1 MNPAMLARPSVRGP
15 PRAGGAL
22 YHRPA
27 PFSDETSQ
35 QPAVNDL
42 ATPSSAAVGA
52 AHDLLLK
59 VTAPRVPRH
68 QIARQR
74 LQATGEAYRDRP
86 VILVQA
92 PAGYGKTSLL
102 AQWRREHLAHGAV
115 VAWLSVQ
122 ADDDPQ
128 RLVQGLVLAVRSGAG
143 RPTFGHTLFQTAS
156 GDTFEGVTTWLAEI
170 AQMAIDVV
178 LVVDDADRLRAAS
191 CESLAYVLHNAP
203 ANLRALVGA
212 RADASLGI
220 DDLVAYG
227 QCALVGPAQL
237 RFQLDETLELVHA
250 RFGAPVDRDAAARLH
265 ELTEGWPLGLQLAIS
280 AMAAG
285 GDPQAEA
292 AAIATR
298 GGAQRG
304 QFVSL
309 LLANLD
315 AEDAALLTKLAILD
329 DVHPDLCRA
338 MVAGV
343 DASER
348 LRRLARDTP
357 IFIAGEESE
366 WLRMHALAREELR
379 RRFAALPADEQ
390 VALHERAADWLA
402 GHGHVEAAA
411 SHALASGHREKA
423 ADLAERSL
431 YEAFVSRGRRGAAL
445 DWIAR
450 LPAEELDRRPRLLL
464 TAAWV
469 LAVSERHEEAK
480 QLVERIRSR
489 PGIDEAG
496 RCECALILGSA
507 AVFADDPDGFAE
519 LHDPWM
525 DNPPLRD
532 PQLLRIH
539 ANRSAFRTLLE
550 GDPALARLR
559 RQRAVAPDDDS
570 AFAYADRWRDYI
582 FGLSYLAE
590 GQVLLAEQ
598 VLRPAL
604 ARAETDFG
612 RRDSFTCMLAAVL
625 AAALWDRDHPVDAA
639 AALANRLDVLER
651 GGLPETVLLGF
662 QTMARIA
669 DLEGAEHRALE
680 LLGAL
685 EAVGVARR
693 LPRLRVASLA
703 EQVRLHARRF
713 RTETCRELCARIDAL
728 LADPGLPQGPL
739 WRRSVTL
746 LRDVALGHA
755 AVAARDWRHAA
766 EPLARAEAVAQSL
779 KLGRLHIELVGLR
792 AFVLDRC
799 GEKTAGLLR
808 EVADLARTYGL
819 QRVFSDGHPELGVW
833 ARQVVGGGAGGP
845 GPLAAPIGV
854 PPPPRDAARARSTP
868 SMALTPKEREVL
880 ELLARNLSNK
890 EIGRAMQVG
899 EETIKWHV
907 KNLFAKLDAGT
918 RKQVVSRAHI
928 LGLLETV

>member
-1 MNPAMLARPSVRGP
+1 MPATSPRRGGEP
-15 PRAGGAL
+15 VPCGDAGSAS
-22 YHRPA
+22 HV
-27 PFSDETSQ
+27 
-35 QPAVNDL
+35 AVIHL
-42 ATPSSAAVGA
+42 ATQSKAAVGP
-52 AHDLLLK
+52 AHGLLLK

-68 QIARQR
+68 QVVRER
-74 LQATGEAYRDRP
+74 LQANGEAFRDRS

-92 PAGYGKTSLL
+92 PGGYGKTSLL
-102 AQWRREHLAHGAV
+102 AQWRREHLGHGAV
-115 VAWLSVQ
+115 VAWLSVE

-128 RLVQGLVLAVRSGAG
+128 RLVQGLVLAVRTGAG
-143 RPTFGHTLFQTAS
+143 RPTFGHTLFQTGT

-170 AQMAIDVV
+170 AQMAVDVV
-178 LVVDDADRLRAAS
+178 LVIDDVDRLRPAA
-191 CESLAYVLHNAP
+191 CEALAYVLHNAP

-212 RADASLGI
+212 RADAKLGI

-237 RFQLDETLELVHA
+237 RFQLDETLELLHA
-250 RFGAPVDRDAAARLH
+250 RFGARVDRDTAARLH

-280 AMAAG
+280 VMAAAA
-285 GDPQAEA
+285 DPQAEA

-298 GGAQRG
+298 GAAQRG

-315 AEDAALLTKLAILD
+315 GEDGALLTKIAVLD

-338 MVAGV
+338 LVGRA
-343 DASER
+343 DATER

-357 IFIAGEESE
+357 IFVAGEESD
-366 WLRMHALAREELR
+366 WLRMHSLAREELR
-379 RRFAALPADEQ
+379 RRFAALPAEQ
-390 VALHERAADWLA
+390 QTALHERAADWLA

-411 SHALASGHREKA
+411 NHALASGQREKA
-423 ADLAERSL
+423 VDLAERSL
-431 YEAFVSRGRRGAAL
+431 YEAFVTRGHRGAAL
-445 DWIAR
+445 DWVAR
-450 LPAEELDRRPRLLL
+450 LPAAELDRRPRLLL

-469 LAVSERHEEAK
+469 LAVSERHEDAR
-480 QLVERIRSR
+480 QLVERILGR
-489 PGIDEAG
+489 PGIDDAG

-507 AVFADDPDGFAE
+507 AVFADDPDHFAE

-525 DNPPLRD
+525 ENPPLRD
-532 PQLLRIH
+532 AQLLRIH
-539 ANRSAFRTLLE
+539 ANRSAWRALLE

-559 RQRAVAPDDDS
+559 GQRGAQPGDNT
-570 AFAYADRWRDYI
+570 AFAYADRWRDFI
-582 FGLSYLAE
+582 VGLSYLAE

-625 AAALWDRDHPVDAA
+625 ATTLWDRDQPADAA

-651 GGLPETVLLGF
+651 TGLPETVLLGF

-669 DLEGAEHRALE
+669 DLEGVEHRALE

-693 LPRLRVASLA
+693 LPRLVIASLT

-713 RTETCRELCARIDAL
+713 RAETCRELCARIDAAI
-728 LADPGLPQGPL
+728 ADPGASQGRL
-739 WRRSVTL
+739 WRRNVAL

-755 AVAARDWRHAA
+755 AIAAREWRHAA

-819 QRVFSDGHPELGVW
+819 KRVFADGHPELDGWSREVL
-833 ARQVVGGGAGGP
+833 GGDGAAGAP
-845 GPLAAPIGV
+845 GPLAAPMRV
-854 PPPPRDAARARSTP
+854 PPQPRDVARARSTP

-880 ELLARNLSNK
+880 ELLARSLSNK

-899 EETIKWHV
+899 EETVKWHV

-928 LGLLETV
+928 LGLLQTA

>member
-1 MNPAMLARPSVRGP
+1 VGP
-15 PRAGGAL
+15 
-22 YHRPA
+22 
-27 PFSDETSQ
+27 
-35 QPAVNDL
+35 
-42 ATPSSAAVGA
+42 

-68 QIARQR
+68 QVVRQR
-74 LQATGEAYRDRP
+74 LQATGEAFRDRH

-102 AQWRREHLAHGAV
+102 AQWRREHLGHGAV

-122 ADDDPQ
+122 ADDGPQ

-143 RPTFGHTLFQTAS
+143 RPTFGHTLFQTAT
-156 GDTFEGVTTWLAEI
+156 GDAFEGVTTWLAEI
-170 AQMAIDVV
+170 AQLALDVV
-178 LVVDDADRLRAAS
+178 LVVDDADRLRPAA
-191 CESLAYVLHNAP
+191 CEALAYVLHNAP
-203 ANLRALVGA
+203 ANLRAIVGA
-212 RADASLGI
+212 RADAKLGI

-227 QCALVGPAQL
+227 QCALVGAAQL
-237 RFQLDETLELVHA
+237 RFQLEETLELVHA
-250 RFGAPVDRDAAARLH
+250 RFGTRVDRDVAARLH

-280 AMAAG
+280 VMAAAA
-285 GDPQAEA
+285 DPQAEA

-298 GGAQRG
+298 GAAQRG
-304 QFVSL
+304 QFVAL

-315 AEDAALLTKLAILD
+315 AEDAALLTKVAVLD

-338 MVAGV
+338 LVRSD
-343 DASER
+343 DAAER

-357 IFIAGEESE
+357 IFVAGEESD
-366 WLRMHALAREELR
+366 WLRIHALAREELR

-390 VALHERAADWLA
+390 TVLHERAADWLA
-402 GHGHVEAAA
+402 GRGFVEAAVGQ
-411 SHALASGHREKA
+411 ALASGQREKA
-423 ADLAERSL
+423 YELAEQSL
-431 YEAFVSRGRRGAAL
+431 YEAFVTRGRRGAAL
-445 DWIAR
+445 DWVAR
-450 LPAEELDRRPRLLL
+450 LPTDELDRRPRLLL

-480 QLVERIRSR
+480 QLVERILSR
-489 PGIDEAG
+489 PGIDDAG

-507 AVFADDPDGFAE
+507 AVFADDPDRFAE

-525 DNPPLRD
+525 ENPPLRD

-539 ANRSAFRTLLE
+539 ANRSAFRSLLE
-550 GDPALARLR
+550 GEPALARLR
-559 RQRAVAPDDDS
+559 RQRAVQPGDEI

-590 GQVLLAEQ
+590 GQVQLAEQ
-598 VLRPAL
+598 LLRPAL

-625 AAALWDRDHPVDAA
+625 AATLWDRDQPADAA
-639 AALANRLDVLER
+639 AVLANRLDVLER
-651 GGLPETVLLGF
+651 TGLPEAVLLGF
-662 QTMARIA
+662 ETMARVA

-693 LPRLRVASLA
+693 LPRLRIASLA

-713 RTETCRELCARIDAL
+713 RAETCRDLCARIDAL
-728 LADPGLPQGPL
+728 LADPELPQGRL
-739 WRRSVTL
+739 WRRSVSL
-746 LRDVALGHA
+746 LREVALGQA
-755 AVAARDWRHAA
+755 AVAAREWRNAA
-766 EPLARAEAVAQSL
+766 DPLARADAIAQSL

-819 QRVFSDGHPELGVW
+819 QRVFADGHPELDGW
-833 ARQVVGGGAGGP
+833 ARQVVGGDGAGAP

-854 PPPPRDAARARSTP
+854 PPPPREAARARSTP

-899 EETIKWHV
+899 EETVKWHV

>member
-1 MNPAMLARPSVRGP
+1 MGP
-15 PRAGGAL
+15 
-22 YHRPA
+22 
-27 PFSDETSQ
+27 
-35 QPAVNDL
+35 
-42 ATPSSAAVGA
+42 

-68 QIARQR
+68 QVARQR
-74 LQATGEAYRDRP
+74 LQATGEAFRDRP
-86 VILVQA
+86 VSLVQA

-143 RPTFGHTLFQTAS
+143 RPTFGHTLLQTAS
-156 GDTFEGVTTWLAEI
+156 RDTFEGVTTWLAEI
-170 AQMAIDVV
+170 AQLAVDVV
-178 LVVDDADRLRAAS
+178 LVVDDVDRLRPAA
-191 CESLAYVLHNAP
+191 CEALAYLLHNAP

-227 QCALVGPAQL
+227 QCALVGPTQL
-237 RFQLDETLELVHA
+237 RFQLDETLELVQA
-250 RFGAPVDRDAAARLH
+250 RFGTRVDRDAIARLH

-280 AMAAG
+280 VMAAAA
-285 GDPQAEA
+285 DPQAEA
-292 AAIATR
+292 AAIAQR

-315 AEDAALLTKLAILD
+315 DDDKDLLTKVAIVD

-338 MVAGV
+338 IVGSA
-343 DASER
+343 DAAER

-357 IFIAGEESE
+357 IFVAGEESD

-379 RRFAALPADEQ
+379 RRFAALPADERT
-390 VALHERAADWLA
+390 ALHERAADWLA
-402 GHGHVEAAA
+402 GRGYIEAAA
-411 SHALASGHREKA
+411 GHALAAGQIELA
-423 ADLAERSL
+423 YELAERSL
-431 YEAFVSRGRRGAAL
+431 YEAIVTRGRRGAAL
-445 DWIAR
+445 EWIAR
-450 LPAEELDRRPRLLL
+450 IPADELDRRPRLLL

-469 LAVSERHEEAK
+469 LAVSERHEEARRI
-480 QLVERIRSR
+480 VERILAR
-489 PGIDEAG
+489 PEIDDAG
-496 RCECALILGSA
+496 RCECALILGSVA
-507 AVFADDPDGFAE
+507 AFADDPDRFAE
-519 LHDPWM
+519 LQDPWM
-525 DNPPLRD
+525 ANPPLRD

-539 ANRSAFRTLLE
+539 ANRAAFRTLLE
-550 GDPALARLR
+550 GEPALARLR
-559 RQRAVAPDDDS
+559 RQRAVQPGDDT
-570 AFAYADRWRDYI
+570 AFAYADRWRDFI
-582 FGLSYLAE
+582 FGLSYLSE
-590 GQVLLAEQ
+590 GQVLPAEQ
-598 VLRPAL
+598 SLRPAL
-604 ARAETDFG
+604 ARAEADFG
-612 RRDSFTCMLAAVL
+612 RRDSFTCMVAALL
-625 AAALWDRDHPVDAA
+625 AAALWDRDQPGDAA
-639 AALANRLDVLER
+639 AVLANRLDVLER
-651 GGLPETVLLGF
+651 NGLPETVLLGF

-669 DLEGAEHRALE
+669 DLEGTEHRALE

-685 EAVGVARR
+685 EAVGIARA
-693 LPRLRVASLA
+693 LPRLRIASLA

-713 RTETCRELCARIDAL
+713 RAETCRELCARIDAL
-728 LADPGLPQGPL
+728 LADPELPQGRL

-746 LRDVALGHA
+746 LAEVAHGQA
-755 AVAARDWRHAA
+755 AVAAREWRHAA
-766 EPLARAEAVAQSL
+766 EPLARADAVAQSL

-819 QRVFSDGHPELGVW
+819 QRVFADGHPELDAW
-833 ARQVVGGGAGGP
+833 AREVLGSDSAGAGAP
-845 GPLAAPIGV
+845 GPLAAPMRV
-854 PPPPRDAARARSTP
+854 PPPPARDAGRSRSTP

-899 EETIKWHV
+899 EETVKWHV

-928 LGLLETV
+928 LGLLEAV

>member
-1 MNPAMLARPSVRGP
+1 MVRRQIGDVS
-15 PRAGGAL
+15 RQAA
-22 YHRPA
+22 
-27 PFSDETSQ
+27 D
-35 QPAVNDL
+35 NDL
-42 ATPSSAAVGA
+42 ATPSPTGVGP
-52 AHDLLLK
+52 AHDLFLK
-59 VTAPRVPRH
+59 VTAPRVPKH
-68 QIARQR
+68 QVVRQR
-74 LQATGEAYRDRP
+74 LHAGADAFRDRQ
-86 VILVQA
+86 VALVQA

-102 AQWRREHLAHGAV
+102 AQWRREHLAQGTV
-115 VAWLSVQ
+115 VAWLAAQ

-128 RLVQGLVLAVRSGAG
+128 RLVQGLVLAVRNGAG

-170 AQMAIDVV
+170 AQLALEVV
-178 LVVDDADRLRAAS
+178 LVVDDSDRLGAAA
-191 CESLAYVLHNAP
+191 CESLAYMLHNAP
-203 ANLRALVGA
+203 TNLRVCVGA
-212 RADASLGI
+212 RADAKLGI

-227 QCALVGPAQL
+227 QCALVGPTQL
-237 RFQLDETLELVHA
+237 RFQLDETIELVQA
-250 RFGAPVDRDAAARLH
+250 RFGGRVDRDAAARLH

-280 AMAAG
+280 AMAAAA
-285 GDPQAEA
+285 DPQAEA

-315 AEDAALLTKLAILD
+315 ADDAALLIKASILD

-338 MVAGV
+338 LLDGA
-343 DASER
+343 DAAER

-357 IFIAGEESE
+357 ILVAGEESE
-366 WLRMHALAREELR
+366 WLRMHSLAREELR
-379 RRFAALPADEQ
+379 RRFAGLPVAEQ
-390 VALHERAADWLA
+390 ARLHARAADWLA
-402 GHGHVEAAA
+402 ARGYIEAAA
-411 SHALASGHREKA
+411 NHALASGQHEKA
-423 ADLAERSL
+423 VELAERSL
-431 YEAFVSRGRRGAAL
+431 YEAFVTRGHRGAAL
-445 DWIAR
+445 DWVAR
-450 LPAEELDRRPRLLL
+450 LPAPELDRRPRLLL

-469 LAVSERHEEAK
+469 LAVSERHEEAR
-480 QLVERIRSR
+480 QLVERIQSR
-489 PGIDEAG
+489 PGIDDAG

-507 AVFADDPDGFAE
+507 AVFADDPDRFAE

-525 DNPPLRD
+525 ANPPLRD

-539 ANRSAFRTLLE
+539 ANRSAFRTLLDGE
-550 GDPALARLR
+550 PALARLR
-559 RQRAVAPDDDS
+559 GQRTAHPVDDT
-570 AFAYADRWRDYI
+570 AFAYADRWRDFI
-582 FGLSYLAE
+582 FGLSYLCE
-590 GQVLLAEQ
+590 GQVQLAEQ

-604 ARAETDFG
+604 ARAEIDFG
-612 RRDSFTCMLAAVL
+612 RRDSFTCMVAAVL
-625 AAALWDRDHPVDAA
+625 AAALWDRDEAADAA
-639 AALANRLDVLER
+639 AVLANRLDVLER
-651 GGLPETVLLGF
+651 TGLPETVLLGF

-685 EAVGVARR
+685 EAVGVARQ
-693 LPRLRVASLA
+693 LPRLRIASFA

-713 RTETCRELCARIDAL
+713 RAETCRDLCARIDAL
-728 LADPGLPQGPL
+728 LADEELPRGRL
-739 WRRSVTL
+739 WRRSVAL
-746 LRDVALGHA
+746 LRDVALGHTA
-755 AVAARDWRHAA
+755 IAAREWRSAA
-766 EPLARAEAVAQSL
+766 EPLARADAVAQTL

-799 GEKTAGLLR
+799 GEKTTGLLR

-819 QRVFSDGHPELGVW
+819 QRVFADGHPELEGW
-833 ARQVVGGGAGGP
+833 SRQVLGGDTAGGGAP
-845 GPLAAPIGV
+845 GPLAAPMRV

-899 EETIKWHV
+899 EETVKWHV

>member
-1 MNPAMLARPSVRGP
+1 MGP
-15 PRAGGAL
+15 
-22 YHRPA
+22 
-27 PFSDETSQ
+27 
-35 QPAVNDL
+35 
-42 ATPSSAAVGA
+42 

-59 VTAPRVPRH
+59 VTAPRVPKH
-68 QIARQR
+68 QIVRQR
-74 LQATGEAYRDRP
+74 LQANGEAFRDRP
-86 VILVQA
+86 LILVQA

-102 AQWRREHLAHGAV
+102 AQWRREHLAQGAV

-143 RPTFGHTLFQTAS
+143 KPTFGHTLFQTTI

-170 AQMAIDVV
+170 AQMAVDVV
-178 LVVDDADRLRAAS
+178 VVVDDVDRLRPAAR
-191 CESLAYVLHNAP
+191 EALAYVLRNAP
-203 ANLRALVGA
+203 ANLRVLVGA
-212 RADASLGI
+212 RVDAKLGI

-237 RFQLDETLELVHA
+237 RFQLDETIELVHA
-250 RFGAPVDRDAAARLH
+250 RFGNRVDRDAAARLH

-280 AMAAG
+280 VMAAAV
-285 GDPQAEA
+285 DPQAEA
-292 AAIATR
+292 AEIAQR

-315 AEDAALLTKLAILD
+315 DDDAALLTKVAILD

-338 MVAGV
+338 IVGGA
-343 DASER
+343 DAAER

-357 IFIAGEESE
+357 IFVAGEESD

-379 RRFAALPADEQ
+379 RRFAALPAAKKTE
-390 VALHERAADWLA
+390 LHERAADWLA
-402 GHGHVEAAA
+402 GHGHIEAAA
-411 SHALASGHREKA
+411 GHALAAGQREKA
-423 ADLAERSL
+423 YELAERSL
-431 YEAFVSRGRRGAAL
+431 YEAIVTRGRRGAAL
-445 DWIAR
+445 DWIGR
-450 LPAEELDRRPRLLL
+450 IPAEELDRRPRLLL

-469 LAVSERHEEAK
+469 LAVSERHEEAR
-480 QLVERIRSR
+480 QIVERILSR
-489 PGIDEAG
+489 PGIDDVG

-507 AVFADDPDGFAE
+507 AAFADDPDRFAE

-525 DNPPLRD
+525 ANPPLRD
-532 PQLLRIH
+532 PQLVRIH
-539 ANRSAFRTLLE
+539 ANRSAFRTLLDGE
-550 GDPALARLR
+550 PALARLR
-559 RQRAVAPDDDS
+559 RQRAVEPGDDT
-570 AFAYADRWRDYI
+570 AFAYADRWRDFI
-582 FGLSYLAE
+582 FGLSYLYE

-598 VLRPAL
+598 TLRPAL
-604 ARAETDFG
+604 ARAESDFG
-612 RRDSFTCMLAAVL
+612 RRDSFTCMVAAVL
-625 AAALWDRDHPVDAA
+625 AAVLWDRDHPGEAA
-639 AALANRLDVLER
+639 AVLANRLDVLER
-651 GGLPETVLLGF
+651 TGLPETVVLGF

-685 EAVGVARR
+685 EAVGVARE
-693 LPRLRVASLA
+693 LPRLRIVSLV
-703 EQVRLHARRF
+703 EQLRLHARRF
-713 RTETCRELCARIDAL
+713 RAETCRELCARIDAL
-728 LADPGLPQGPL
+728 LADPELPQGRL
-739 WRRSVTL
+739 WRRGVAL
-746 LRDVALGHA
+746 FGDVAHGLA
-755 AVAARDWRHAA
+755 AVAAREWRQAA
-766 EPLARAEAVAQSL
+766 EPLARADSIAQSL
-779 KLGRLHIELVGLR
+779 KLGRMHIELVGLR

-808 EVADLARTYGL
+808 EVADLAHTYGL
-819 QRVFSDGHPELGVW
+819 QRVFADGHPELDNW
-833 ARQVVGGGAGGP
+833 ARQVLGSDTGGIGTP
-845 GPLAAPIGV
+845 GPLAAPMRV
-854 PPPPRDAARARSTP
+854 PPPARDAGRARSTP

-899 EETIKWHV
+899 EETVKWHV

>member
-1 MNPAMLARPSVRGP
+1 MLLPPPVRRP
-15 PRAGGAL
+15 PRRGGASL
-22 YHRPA
+22 YHPTRLLG
-27 PFSDETSQ
+27 DD
-35 QPAVNDL
+35 QPSAVNDL
-42 ATPSSAAVGA
+42 ATPSIAAVGP

-68 QIARQR
+68 QIVRPR
-74 LQATGEAYRDRP
+74 LQASGEAFRDRP

-143 RPTFGHTLFQTAS
+143 RPTFGHTLFQTAT

-170 AQMAIDVV
+170 AQMAVDVV
-178 LVVDDADRLRAAS
+178 LVVDDVDRLRPAA
-191 CESLAYVLHNAP
+191 CEALAYMLHNVP

-237 RFQLDETLELVHA
+237 RFSLDETLELVQA
-250 RFGAPVDRDAAARLH
+250 RFGTRVDRDAAARLA

-280 AMAAG
+280 VMAAAA
-285 GDPQAEA
+285 DPQAEA

-298 GGAQRG
+298 DGARRG

-315 AEDAALLTKLAILD
+315 DEDAALLTKVAILD

-338 MVAGV
+338 IVGSS
-343 DASER
+343 DAAER

-357 IFIAGEESE
+357 IFIAGEESD
-366 WLRMHALAREELR
+366 WLRMHSLAREELR
-379 RRFAALPADEQ
+379 RRFAALADDER
-390 VALHERAADWLA
+390 AAIHERATDWLA
-402 GHGHVEAAA
+402 GRGYVEAAA
-411 SHALASGHREKA
+411 GHALAAGQREKA
-423 ADLAERSL
+423 VELAERSL
-431 YEAFVSRGRRGAAL
+431 YDAFVTRGRRGAAL
-445 DWIAR
+445 DWVAR
-450 LPAEELDRRPRLLL
+450 LPAAELDRRPRLLL
-464 TAAWV
+464 TTAWV
-469 LAVSERHEEAK
+469 LAVSERHEEARR
-480 QLVERIRSR
+480 LVEQILSR
-489 PGIDEAG
+489 PEIDDAG
-496 RCECALILGSA
+496 RCECALILGGA
-507 AVFADDPDGFAE
+507 AVFADDPDRFAE
-519 LHDPWM
+519 LQDPWM
-525 DNPPLRD
+525 TNPPLRD

-550 GDPALARLR
+550 GEPALARLR
-559 RQRAVAPDDDS
+559 RQRAVQAGDDT
-570 AFAYADRWRDYI
+570 AFAYADRWRDFI
-582 FGLSYLAE
+582 FGLSYLFE

-598 VLRPAL
+598 TLRPAL

-612 RRDSFTCMLAAVL
+612 RRDSFTCMVAAVL
-625 AAALWDRDHPVDAA
+625 AAALWERDQPGDAA
-639 AALANRLDVLER
+639 AVLANRLDVLER
-651 GGLPETVLLGF
+651 TGLPETVLLGF

-685 EAVGVARR
+685 EAVGVARE
-693 LPRLRVASLA
+693 LPRLRIASLA
-703 EQVRLHARRF
+703 EQLRLHARRF
-713 RTETCRELCARIDAL
+713 RAETCRDLCARIDSL
-728 LADPGLPQGPL
+728 LADPALPQGRL
-739 WRRSVTL
+739 WRRNVTL
-746 LRDVALGHA
+746 LGDVAHGHA
-755 AVAARDWRHAA
+755 AVAAREWRQAA

-819 QRVFSDGHPELGVW
+819 QRVFADGHPELDGW
-833 ARQVVGGGAGGP
+833 ARQVLGGAAAGAGAP
-845 GPLAAPIGV
+845 GPLAAPMLA
-854 PPPPRDAARARSTP
+854 PPPRDAARARSTP

-899 EETIKWHV
+899 EETVKWHV

>member
-1 MNPAMLARPSVRGP
+1 VGPA
-15 PRAGGAL
+15 
-22 YHRPA
+22 H
-27 PFSDETSQ
+27 
-35 QPAVNDL
+35 N
-42 ATPSSAAVGA
+42 
-52 AHDLLLK
+52 LLLK
-59 VTAPRVPRH
+59 VTAPRVPRD
-68 QIARQR
+68 QVARQR
-74 LQATGEAYRDRP
+74 LQVSGETFRDRP

-143 RPTFGHTLFQTAS
+143 RPAFGRTLFQTAT

-170 AQMAIDVV
+170 AQMALDVV
-178 LVVDDADRLRAAS
+178 LIVDDADRLRAAS
-191 CESLAYVLHNAP
+191 CEALAYVLHNAP
-203 ANLRALVGA
+203 ANLRALIGA
-212 RADASLGI
+212 RADANLGI
-220 DDLVAYG
+220 NDLVAYG

-237 RFQLDETLELVHA
+237 RFELEETLELVHA
-250 RFGAPVDRDAAARLH
+250 RFGTRVDRDAAARLL

-285 GDPQAEA
+285 RDPQAEVE
-292 AAIATR
+292 AIAMH

-304 QFVSL
+304 HFVAL

-315 AEDAALLTKLAILD
+315 GEDAALLTQVAILD
-329 DVHPDLCRA
+329 DLHPDLCRA
-338 MVAGV
+338 MVGAD
-343 DASER
+343 DAAER

-357 IFIAGEESE
+357 IFIAGEESD
-366 WLRMHALAREELR
+366 WLRMHSLAREELR
-379 RRFAALPADEQ
+379 RRFATLPEAKRT
-390 VALHERAADWLA
+390 ALHERAADWLA
-402 GHGHVEAAA
+402 ACGHIESAAG
-411 SHALASGHREKA
+411 HALAAGQREKA
-423 ADLAERSL
+423 YELAERSL
-431 YEAFVSRGRRGAAL
+431 YEAFVTRGHRGAAL

-450 LPAEELDRRPRLLL
+450 LPAAELDSRPRLLL

-469 LAVSERHEEAK
+469 LAVSERHDEAR
-480 QLVERIRSR
+480 QLVERILSR
-489 PGIDEAG
+489 PGVDEHG

-525 DNPPLRD
+525 ANPPLQD

-539 ANRSAFRTLLE
+539 ANRSALRTLLE
-550 GDPALARLR
+550 GEPALARLR
-559 RQRAVAPDDDS
+559 RQRAVEPGDA
-570 AFAYADRWRDYI
+570 AEFAYADRWRDFI
-582 FGLSYLAE
+582 FGLSYLSE

-604 ARAETDFG
+604 AHAETDFG

-625 AAALWDRDHPVDAA
+625 ATALWDRDQPAEAA
-639 AALANRLDVLER
+639 AVLANRLDVLER
-651 GGLPETVLLGF
+651 SGLPETVLLGF

-685 EAVGVARR
+685 EAVGTARR

-713 RTETCRELCARIDAL
+713 RAETCRDLVTRMDAL
-728 LADPGLPQGPL
+728 LADPALPQGRL

-746 LRDVALGHA
+746 LRDVALGNA
-755 AVAARDWRHAA
+755 AVAAREWRAAA
-766 EPLARAEAVAQSL
+766 ELFARADVIAQSL

-799 GEKTAGLLR
+799 GEKTAGLLI
-808 EVADLARTYGL
+808 EIADLARTYGL
-819 QRVFSDGHPELGVW
+819 QRVFADGHPELDDW
-833 ARQVVGGGAGGP
+833 SRQVLGGEKAGIGAP
-845 GPLAAPIGV
+845 GPLAAPMRV
-854 PPPPRDAARARSTP
+854 PPPSRDAARSRSTP

-928 LGLLETV
+928 LGLLEAA